1 MNVTDA
7 AYDTVHQYPGGSV
20 ALAPRMSISD
30 AVLRAKVNPNT
41 DRNRL
46 ALEEADELMGKT
58 GDYRILHALAATHGF
73 VAVKVDAPEIG
84 CLTSAMFEAAKA
96 KGGLAALLLEIL
108 VDGEVTQNEAERV
121 TRKVM
126 AAIQA
131 FTAVSQHA
139 HAKAHQGRPG

>member
-20 ALAPRMSISD
+20 ALAPRMGISD

-46 ALEEADELMGKT
+46 AVEEADELMGKS

-73 VAVKVDAPEIG
+73 VAIKVDDPEIG
-84 CLTSAMFEAAKA
+84 TLTNAMFESTKA
-96 KGGLAALLLEIL
+96 KGGLAGLVLESL
-108 VDGEVTQNEAERV
+108 ADGRITPNEADEIV
-121 TRKVM
+121 RKVV

-131 FTAVSQHA
+131 LSSVAQHA
-139 HAKAHQGRPG
+139 RAQAGRGEPA

>member
-20 ALAPRMSISD
+20 ALAPRMRLSD

-46 ALEEADELMGKT
+46 ALEEADELMGKS
-58 GDYRILHALAATHGF
+58 GDYRILHAMAATHGF
-73 VAVKVDAPEIG
+73 VAIRVEDPEIG
-84 CLTSAMFEAAKA
+84 SLTNAMFEAAKA
-96 KGGLAALLLEIL
+96 KGGLAGLVLETL
-108 VDGEVTQNEAERV
+108 SDGRVTPNEADEIV
-121 TRKVM
+121 RKVV

-131 FTAVSQHA
+131 LSSVAQHA
-139 HAKAHQGRPG
+139 RSEASRGQPE